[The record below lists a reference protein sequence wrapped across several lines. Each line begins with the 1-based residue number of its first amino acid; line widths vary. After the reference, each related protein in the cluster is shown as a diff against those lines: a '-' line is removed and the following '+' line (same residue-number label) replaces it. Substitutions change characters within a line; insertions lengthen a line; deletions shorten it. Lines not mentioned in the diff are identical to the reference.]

1 VNVEHLE
8 RGVLAAIRV
17 HMTQP
22 DAIEAFNKEFITALK
37 DRQSV
42 RHRLRAQSRKQIQE
56 TEAKI
61 ARIVQAI
68 AEGTST
74 PAIRTSLL
82 EHEAKLLDLTANAEA
97 HKDAPEAELSPD
109 LADLYRGRLEEME
122 VALNDPSCR
131 AEATHLIRGPIER
144 IVLRP
149 AAIGRGLEVEI
160 VGQMAALAEIA
171 KGVGPAS
178 PDAKAAASKRTV
190 SMASPTGFE
199 PVLPT

>member
-8 RGVLAAIRV
+8 RGVLAAIRDYLI
-17 HMTQP
+17 QP
-22 DAIEAFNKEFITALK
+22 EAIEAFNQEFKVALK
-37 DRQSV
+37 DRQSA
-42 RHRLRAQSRKQIQE
+42 RRRLQTESRKQIRE

-61 ARIVQAI
+61 ARIVEAI

-97 HKDAPEAELSPD
+97 HKDAPEAELFPD
-109 LADLYRGRLEEME
+109 LADLYRGRLEEMA
-122 VALNDPSCR
+122 VALSDPACR
-131 AEATHLIRGPIER
+131 PEAIHLIRGLIER
-144 IVLRP
+144 FVLRP
-149 AAIGRGLEVEI
+149 AAIGRGLKVEI

-171 KGVGPAS
+171 RGVGPAS